1 MTAVERPRGL
11 AVAVDVTLPPPVA
24 LTRALRKLAKLR
36 EAERLGLDAA
46 RHRHYLSPGERRRLK
61 ARHAAA
67 RRRRADARQGAAVA
81 RKRAPH
87 A

>member
-11 AVAVDVTLPPPVA
+11 AAVVDPAYPPAAGIAKA
-24 LTRALRKLAKLR
+24 LKRLARLRD
-36 EAERLGLDAA
+36 AERLGLDAA

-81 RKRAPH
+81 RKRAPN